1 MWEVIG
7 AVRSVRED
15 DPVLAADEVLMVVAE
30 TTGVP
35 MPFLRAALAY
45 WGDYPEEVD
54 AFLARAQA
62 EAVRAQASWARQQE
76 LLGR

>member
-7 AVRSVRED
+7 AVRSIRES
-15 DPVLAADEVLMVVAE
+15 DPALAGDEVLEVVAE
-30 TTGVP
+30 TSGMP

-54 AFLARAQA
+54 AFIDRARA
-62 EAVRAQASWARQQE
+62 EAAQAGAGWERQQE